1 MANRENSHDGVRDP
15 RLDRRAAAL
24 RANLQRR
31 KLQQRGRASATG
43 ETAAAGQQPVEG
55 KNGDKD

>member
-43 ETAAAGQQPVEG
+43 ETAAAGPPPVEG

>member
-1 MANRENSHDGVRDP
+1 MANRENSHDEARDP

-31 KLQQRGRASATG
+31 KLQQRGRASAAA
-43 ETAAAGQQPVEG
+43 EPSAAGQQPVEG
-55 KNGDKD
+55 KTGDKD